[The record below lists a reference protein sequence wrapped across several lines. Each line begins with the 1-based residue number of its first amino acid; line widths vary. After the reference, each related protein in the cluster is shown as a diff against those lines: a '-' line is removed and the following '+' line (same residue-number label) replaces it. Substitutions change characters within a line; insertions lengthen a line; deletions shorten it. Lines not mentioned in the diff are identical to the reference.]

1 MENNIKAMKKAA
13 VILEK
18 YYNSNEVQE
27 WLNTP
32 LGAFDLTEE
41 KRGQIN
47 CQVINFLA
55 ENRSN
60 IRRII
65 LESMIKYTDEKG
77 SRRLANYD
85 YFHLANYC
93 AFNIFW
99 FFKDKSQKHL

>member
-41 KRGQIN
+41 KRGQID
-47 CQVINFLA
+47 CQVIILA
-55 ENRSN
+55 V
-60 IRRII
+60 
-65 LESMIKYTDEKG
+65 G
-77 SRRLANYD
+77 V
-85 YFHLANYC
+85 
-93 AFNIFW
+93 
-99 FFKDKSQKHL
+99 